1 MRVGLIGAG
10 NMASALA
17 RGWGEPV
24 LCTDAIPARAQALA
38 AELGGEAVGSN
49 AELAQRA
56 DVVFLCH
63 KPGQLE
69 AVAQEL
75 ADALAAAD
83 RKEKR
88 AEPVAI
94 VSILGGVPLD
104 ALRRAYPGRP
114 VTRLMPN
121 VAAEVGHGVICVAGE
136 SDVPDGLLRLL
147 ERGATIEQVPE
158 QLMEAATAVMGVG
171 PAYVSL
177 FIEAQVD
184 AAVRLGMP
192 PDLAARLATET
203 AAGTAELLARH
214 GYDTLAI
221 RRMVTSPGGSTA
233 RGLAALEHGGLRA
246 AFQAAAQAV
255 VHGGGK

>member
-24 LCTDAIPARAQALA
+24 LCADPVPGKADALVD
-38 AELGGEAVGSN
+38 ELGGEVVASN
-49 AELAQRA
+49 AGLAKQV

-63 KPGQLE
+63 KPTQLAE
-69 AVAQEL
+69 VA
-75 ADALAAAD
+75 
-83 RKEKR
+83 KEVSW
-88 AEPVAI
+88 EGGPAI

-104 ALRRAYPGRP
+104 DLRAAYPDQA
-114 VTRLMPN
+114 VVRLMPN
-121 VAAEVGHGVICVAGE
+121 VTVEVGEGTICVAAE
-136 SDVPDGLLRLL
+136 SDTVEGLVDLL
-147 ERGATIEQVPE
+147 ERSATVVAVPE
-158 QLMEAATAVMGVG
+158 KLMEVATAVMGVG

-192 PDLAARLATET
+192 PALAAQLATET
-203 AAGTAELLARH
+203 AAGTAALLAAH
-214 GYDTLAI
+214 DYDTLAL

-233 RGLAALEHGGLRA
+233 RGLAALEAGGLRA
-246 AFQAAAQAV
+246 AFQAAAEAV
-255 VHGGGK
+255 VHGGQK

>member
-17 RGWGEPV
+17 RGWGDPV
-24 LCTDAIPARAQALA
+24 LCTDAIAARADALV

-49 AELAQRA
+49 AELAQRV

-63 KPGQLE
+63 KPTQLAE
-69 AVAQEL
+69 VAEDVKVNEGS
-75 ADALAAAD
+75 A
-83 RKEKR
+83 
-88 AEPVAI
+88 AI

-104 ALRRAYPGRP
+104 DLRTAYPDRK
-114 VTRLMPN
+114 VVRLMPN
-121 VAAEVGHGVICVAGE
+121 VAVEAGQGVICMTAE
-136 SDVPDGLLRLL
+136 SDPVNGLRELL
-147 ERGATIEQVPE
+147 ERAATVVEVPE
-158 QLMEAATAVMGVG
+158 KLMEVATAVMGVG

-192 PDLAARLATET
+192 PELAAKLATATVTGT
-203 AAGTAELLARH
+203 AALLAER
-214 GYDTLAI
+214 GYDTLAL

-233 RGLAALEHGGLRA
+233 RGLAALEQGGLRSS
-246 AFQAAAQAV
+246 FQAAAEAV
-255 VHGGGK
+255 VHGGGR